1 MNTRDVVLIATCA
14 MLLGSC
20 VSEPK
25 TPVATVPVETPAVQA
40 VPVVVEPDIA
50 ELIANGDTKGL
61 TALFKGREQAD
72 TPGKD
77 GLYPLHAAAM
87 KKSSEMVGILLAMG
101 ASPDPLDPDG
111 KTPLR
116 YSVDLGDAASAKTLI
131 QKGASLFTA
140 DKAGVSPLDAAIAKG
155 STQVLMNAASV
166 ATKGAAGES
175 PLHVAV
181 NRLSIEAVKVILGFN
196 PDLSARD
203 TSGQT
208 PLDSAF
214 MHPASQDG
222 AAIAE
227 LLISRNAPSG
237 IDDFSYFIRAV
248 RDTNYS
254 RARFADGAT
263 VLHEA
268 VRYDHRGYL
277 SFFLERGVPI
287 EAKNASGAT
296 ALHDA
301 IRLGRLEAAK
311 ILLSRNADPDAKDG
325 NGSTALHLSLS
336 APEAQQSADMLLE
349 SRADPSIKDK
359 SGNTT
364 LHLAVELGYPV
375 TFLETLLAKGA
386 PVDAANAVGDTAL
399 AIAMRR
405 QNAPTA
411 ALLAGKGASMFI
423 RNVAGETPLSIA
435 LADGAETTGI
445 LIGASNKAARDD
457 SGDSPYHYA
466 VRLGSSASTIGVMKD
481 LGLDASS
488 RNNEG
493 DTALHVA
500 ARSDAAEQGLALLE
514 ASSDPFA
521 VNAAG
526 ITPLEI
532 ALHAKAGPLVWFFS
546 STVLSDSDS
555 SGNGPLHYAA
565 MAGLAEGVQFLAT
578 EGVPIDARNKDGQT
592 PLMLALRKDSTGTV
606 NVLLALGADTDARDS
621 SGSTALHMAIYWN
634 AFNCL
639 QLLANSAKNL
649 DPRDYTGKTPL
660 RDAID
665 KGDAPATAFL
675 LENGADPLARDNSGE
690 TPLHAAARQQ
700 DSRFT
705 VALAS
710 KLQKV
715 EVRDDAGAT
724 PLLEAVYAENSKT
737 VKVLASIGASIHA
750 RDSTGESPLSYALKK
765 GGDVLQALLY
775 ADTAGAIDADGRSVL
790 RVILDTKPTIP
801 LIEQALAAGASPND
815 RDAAGRSPL
824 HIATTNGFEDILS
837 ILVAAGADIFVKD
850 AAGSTPAGLALARG
864 DSTIV
869 AMFGSSPDV
878 SDYLGET
885 ALHYAAAAGLEKAV
899 QSLLALGAD
908 ATLLNAAGETPADV
922 ATRRGNTA
930 IAQLLEGK

>member
-1 MNTRDVVLIATCA
+1 MLTWACVSDPEPPAATTPVVQPEPVAAEPNIADLIA
-14 MLLGSC
+14 
-20 VSEPK
+20 K
-25 TPVATVPVETPAVQA
+25 
-40 VPVVVEPDIA
+40 
-50 ELIANGDTKGL
+50 GDSKGL
-61 TALFKGREQAD
+61 AALFKGREQAD
-72 TPGKD
+72 TPGAD
-77 GLYPLHAAAM
+77 GRFPLHAAAQ

-101 ASPDPLDPDG
+101 AAPDPLDQDG

-116 YSVDLGDAASAKTLI
+116 YSVDLGDVASAKALV
-131 QKGASLFTA
+131 QKGASLFIA
-140 DKAGVSPLDAAIAKG
+140 DKAGVSPLDAAIAKA
-155 STQVLMNAASV
+155 STQDIIDAASV
-166 ATKGAAGES
+166 LTKGSTGET

-181 NRLSIEAVKVILGFN
+181 NRLSIAAVKVILGFN
-196 PDLSARD
+196 PDLSVRD
-203 TSGQT
+203 SSGQT
-208 PLDSAF
+208 PLDAAF
-214 MHPASQDG
+214 MHPASQDS

-227 LLISRNAPSG
+227 LLISRNAPSI

-287 EAKNASGAT
+287 ESKNASGAT

-301 IRLGRLEAAK
+301 IRLGKVEAVR
-311 ILLSRNADPDAKDG
+311 ILLSSKADTNGKDG
-325 NGSTALHLSLS
+325 SGSTPLHLSLS
-336 APEAQQSADMLLE
+336 APEAQVAADLLLAAG
-349 SRADPSIKDK
+349 ADPSVKDK
-359 SGNTT
+359 GGNTT

-375 TFLETLLAKGA
+375 KFLETLIIKGA
-386 PVDAANAVGDTAL
+386 PIDAANAAGDTAL

-411 ALLAGKGASMFI
+411 VMLAGKGASMFV

-445 LIGASNKAARDD
+445 LIGASNKEARDD
-457 SGDSPYHYA
+457 SGDSPYHYS
-466 VRLGSSASTIGVMKD
+466 VRLGASEATITVMKQ

-493 DTALHVA
+493 ETALHLA
-500 ARSDAAEQGLALLE
+500 ARMDYAKQGLALLE
-514 ASSDPFA
+514 AGSDPFA
-521 VNAAG
+521 VNASG

-532 ALHAKAGPLVWFFS
+532 ALHAKAGPLAWFFS
-546 STVLSDSDS
+546 SSVLSNKDT

-565 MAGLAEGVQFLAT
+565 MAGLAEGAEFLVSQ
-578 EGVPIDARNKDGQT
+578 GVPIDARNKDAQT

-606 NVLLALGADTDARDS
+606 NKLLDLGADTDARDS

-634 AFNCL
+634 AAECL
-639 QLLANSAKNL
+639 RLLARSAGNL

-665 KGDAPATAFL
+665 KADASATAFL

-690 TPLHAAARQQ
+690 TPLHAAARQE

-705 VALAS
+705 SALAS
-710 KLQKV
+710 KLRRI

-724 PLLEAVYAENSKT
+724 PLLEAVYAENSRT

-765 GGDVLQALLY
+765 GGSVLDALLD
-775 ADTAGAIDADGRSVL
+775 ANTAGSIDADGRSVL
-790 RVILDTKPTIP
+790 RVIIDTKPTVP
-801 LIEQALAAGASPND
+801 LVEMALAVGASPND
-815 RDAAGRSPL
+815 RDASGRSPL
-824 HIATTNGFEDILS
+824 HVAAANGLNDIISL
-837 ILVAAGADIFVKD
+837 LVAAGADIFVKD
-850 AAGSTPAGLALARG
+850 ATGATPTGLAFARG
-864 DSTIV
+864 NDAIV
-869 AMFGSSPDV
+869 AMFGISPDV

-908 ATLLNAAGETPADV
+908 ASLLNAAGETPADV
-922 ATRRGNTA
+922 ATRRGNSA
-930 IAQLLEGK
+930 VAQVLGGK